1 MNKDAMILDIQ
12 IEQRGVYMFNIAHK
26 GSYKTGV
33 VCKLSCVTLINNL
46 IVFDMIKRRGKL

>member
-1 MNKDAMILDIQ
+1 
-12 IEQRGVYMFNIAHK
+12 MFNIAHK